1 MTVLLIDTSTERGV
15 TGLCKGNELIWG
27 QELPMGFQTAQHL
40 LPTIQ
45 EGLKLTGTSPQDL
58 TAIAVGCGPGS
69 YTGIRVGVMIAQA
82 MAFALNIPLIGL
94 SSLDLF
100 TPSDSKESFAVVIDA
115 KIGGLYL
122 KLAGEVP
129 RLCSIEEASTVLSQV
144 KLLLTPT
151 AEPLRSRLQAFGPQ
165 NSWQWLECAP
175 SLTHFAQLA
184 HQQKNQK
191 NAPIEILYLR
201 KTQAEIEKEQK
212 DRLS

>member
-1 MTVLLIDTSTERGV
+1 MTLLLIDTSTERGV
-15 TGLCKGNELIWG
+15 TGLCKEEVLIWG

-45 EGLKLTGTSPQDL
+45 DGLKLTGTSPKDL

-82 MAFALNIPLIGL
+82 MAFALNIPLVGL
-94 SSLDLF
+94 SSLELF

-115 KIGGLYL
+115 KIGGLYI
-122 KLAGEVP
+122 KLAGEAP
-129 RLCSIEEASTVLSQV
+129 KLCSIEEASKVLSVV
-144 KLLLTPT
+144 KLLLTPS
-151 AEPLRSRLQAFGPQ
+151 AEPLRSRLQALYPE
-165 NSWQWLECAP
+165 NTWQWVECAP
-175 SLTHFAQLA
+175 SLAHFAQLA
-184 HQQKNQK
+184 HQQKGAEP
-191 NAPIEILYLR
+191 APIEILYLR